1 MTRGTGDCLRPS
13 LGRAKPLLSAS
24 RAPARAGGSLCLWE
38 RPLTWAAVRS
48 WDTSASSR
56 FTTPHGGRLSP
67 SHRTCSSSQYACA
80 RSPWGQGS
88 VTFCFALLPGE
99 LPAMPMCCRGLAPT
113 GPWRWARARIDGWMS
128 PAHLL
133 VLQALQQQSHGTGGD
148 RACHPASGPATC
160 TSGHAAHTGKE
171 TWKERAEQL
180 PLVLLGARAEHPASS
195 GRNAP
200 PAPQRGV
207 GCAGTCVVSGERGE
221 SLPLA
226 GVLGKPWWAAALSRA
241 RTVLMAR
248 PKQTLEAH
256 MCSGSITVSRE
267 VEAPHLE
274 GLLAAPSQQ
283 DISR

>member
-24 RAPARAGGSLCLWE
+24 RTPARAGGSLCLWE

-67 SHRTCSSSQYACA
+67 SRRTCSSSQYACA

-99 LPAMPMCCRGLAPT
+99 LPAMPVCCRGLAPT

-148 RACHPASGPATC
+148 RACHPASLPATR

-195 GRNAP
+195 GRNPAP
-200 PAPQRGV
+200 PTAWGGLCR
-207 GCAGTCVVSGERGE
+207 
-221 SLPLA
+221 
-226 GVLGKPWWAAALSRA
+226 
-241 RTVLMAR
+241 
-248 PKQTLEAH
+248 H
-256 MCSGSITVSRE
+256 MCGRHGEGREPSPCWDTGETTV
-267 VEAPHLE
+267 
-274 GLLAAPSQQ
+274 GGCTQQ
-283 DISR
+283 SKDCADGVP

>member
-1 MTRGTGDCLRPS
+1 MEGLSPCCPPAEHQRGQAAPFAAFGSDPSPGLPSGPGTPQPAAGSPLRTAGGCHLPA
-13 LGRAKPLLSAS
+13 G
-24 RAPARAGGSLCLWE
+24 RAPARSTPALGHPGDRDQSRFALPFFPGS
-38 RPLTWAAVRS
+38 RPL
-48 WDTSASSR
+48 
-56 FTTPHGGRLSP
+56 PP
-67 SHRTCSSSQYACA
+67 I
-80 RSPWGQGS
+80 
-88 VTFCFALLPGE
+88 
-99 LPAMPMCCRGLAPT
+99 AMPMCCQGLAPT
-113 GPWRWARARIDGWMS
+113 GPWHWGRARTDGWMS
-128 PAHLL
+128 PSHLL

-207 GCAGTCVVSGERGE
+207 GCAGTCVVGGERGE

-226 GVLGKPWWAAALSRA
+226 GVLGKPRWAAALSRA

-267 VEAPHLE
+267 VEGPHLE
-274 GLLAAPSQQ
+274 GLSAAPSQQ